1 MNRREFLEGS
11 LGAVVAA
18 GAMAGRAGAQDDSND
33 GLVSPRH
40 VKLAVRPVMTNMVHT
55 GVWEGPCRWRAVGV
69 EEERTHAEARFARWP
84 KQLAARL
91 GSQPGVELLP
101 PVHVT
106 FDEQFKLTTEQAA
119 RLTRDGRQPDVLL
132 VAPHGASVMAFHVAK
147 QLEKPMVLDCGLSC
161 RTVDVAAYARSMGI
175 ETFVPARDEEL
186 GRLLVLLRARKM
198 FRDTAVLF
206 PTDRG
211 LPPVASV
218 SSVNDLEDLEKRHGV
233 RVVQIPY
240 KALAAEMDRSLASD
254 AERAKAEEVADRLV
268 QGAEHSYL
276 DKGLVARCVQFCHTA
291 RRLMARH
298 RCNAFTIECFEF
310 CSSRLPEKWKI
321 TPCLTHTMLKDGG
334 FASSC
339 EADVGGLLSMRLLMS
354 VSGKSS
360 HLGNTFLRPGG
371 LLAINHSASGLRLNG
386 FDQPGLPYKLGRFV
400 SSGWGAKAVVD
411 FTANDEKRAT
421 VVRIDPTASRM
432 LVLRGT
438 LEGSDGWE
446 GDNLGCS
453 VEARIKPL
461 EGRAEDF
468 VRKQLDYGNHLIW
481 TYGHY
486 ADEMRQLGEML
497 GMEVEVVG

>member
-18 GAMAGRAGAQDDSND
+18 GAMAGRAGAGEAPDD
-33 GLVSPRH
+33 GLISPRQA
-40 VKLAVRPVMTNMVHT
+40 KLAVRPVMTNMVHT
-55 GVWEGPCRWRAVGV
+55 GVWEGPCRWRAIGV
-69 EEERTHAEARFARWP
+69 DQERANAEARFAGWP

-91 GSQPGVELLP
+91 GQQPGVELLP
-101 PVHVT
+101 AVHVT
-106 FDEQFKLTTEQAA
+106 FDEQFKLTAEQAA
-119 RLTRDGRQPDVLL
+119 KLTRDGRAPDVLFIS
-132 VAPHGASVMAFHVAK
+132 PGGASVIAYDVARR
-147 QLEKPMVLDCGLSC
+147 LEKPMILEWGLNC
-161 RTVDVAAYARSMGI
+161 RTVDIASYARSMGV
-175 ETFVPARDEEL
+175 ETFVPAGDEEL
-186 GRLLVLLRARKM
+186 RKLLVLLRARKV
-198 FRDTAVLF
+198 FRETAVLF

-218 SSVNDLEDLEKRHGV
+218 SSINDLADLEKRHGV
-233 RVVQIPY
+233 RVVQIGY
-240 KALAAEMDRSLASD
+240 KELAAEMDRALGAD

-268 QGAEHSYL
+268 RGAAHSYL

-291 RRLMARH
+291 RKLMARH
-298 RCNAFTIECFEF
+298 KCNAFTIECFEF
-310 CSSRLPEKWKI
+310 CSSRLPERWKI
-321 TPCLTHTMLKDGG
+321 TPCLTHTMLKDEG

-339 EADVGGLLSMRLLMS
+339 EADLGGLLSMRLLMS

-411 FTANDEKRAT
+411 FTNNEEKRAT

-453 VEARIKPL
+453 VEARIKPV